1 VGGASSVGVLP
12 AGRVRGGRVSV
23 RWLFLGLAYL
33 VSDGQQI
40 MIPGSLKT
48 FATSRVGGIAT
59 SFWIALGVVLVLL
72 VMIRLTTF
80 GRRFVATGSEA

>member
-1 VGGASSVGVLP
+1 
-12 AGRVRGGRVSV
+12 
-23 RWLFLGLAYL
+23 
-33 VSDGQQI
+33 